1 MMDEL
6 VGKIT
11 EDIAHYMNN
20 NDLLL
25 VVGAGLP
32 HMHPEHIKG
41 IAEVACKTIMDAA
54 VRRQV
59 ERSLADN
66 DKILPGAGE
75 PVMDEADGQDR

>member
-1 MMDEL
+1 MYRHGGYVMDEL

-11 EDIAHYMNN
+11 SDIAHYMTR

-32 HMHPEHIKG
+32 HMHSDHLRG

-54 VRRQV
+54 VRREV
-59 ERSLADN
+59 ERARRDPL
-66 DKILPGAGE
+66 
-75 PVMDEADGQDR
+75 